1 MYKNSKY
8 LVLIIL
14 LGSLISC
21 HKDKKVIPETPPTS
35 FGTFILFT
43 ADEEFNNG
51 HSNVPSDYTSLYY
64 AKMDGTGITA
74 VTPFES
80 DHYSYRGSWSFDGTK
95 VIYTRGNKDDSDRS
109 LCIIDVPGGNFRTV
123 IRGHRADYGSFLPDG
138 KQIAYGKAQVDS
150 LYDYDIYIAN
160 ANGTSEQRLTFF
172 ANDDG
177 AVANI
182 HTGVDGNIY
191 FNAIGDHHHLGIYS
205 VDTLGNNLKL
215 VIPDVEFLGISRDA
229 KRILCDTG
237 EGLYTCDA
245 DGKNV
250 KKIVSYDNNTPNTL
264 LGASWSYDGKGIYLS
279 YTDYPDGLFGIYRIT
294 SDGTGLKKVLGGFYE
309 FPLVY

>member
-1 MYKNSKY
+1 MYIRLKY
-8 LVLIIL
+8 LVLMIAF
-14 LGSLISC
+14 GSLFSC

-35 FGTFILFT
+35 FGTYVLFA

-51 HSNVPSDYTSLYY
+51 HVNAPSDYTSLYY
-64 AKMDGTGITA
+64 AKLDGTGITA
-74 VTPFES
+74 ITPFET

-109 LCIIDVPGGNFRTV
+109 LCIIEVPGGNFRSIV
-123 IRGHRADYGSFLPDG
+123 QGHRADYGSFSPDG

-150 LYDYDIYIAN
+150 LYDYDVYVAN

-182 HTGVDGNIY
+182 HWGADGNIY
-191 FNAIGDHHHLGIYS
+191 FNAIGDHHHVGIYS
-205 VDTLGNNLKL
+205 VDPDGNNLTS

-229 KRILCDTG
+229 KKILYDTST
-237 EGLYTCDA
+237 GLYTCDA
-245 DGKNV
+245 DGKNA
-250 KKIVSYDNNTPNTL
+250 KKIVTYDNNTPNSI
-264 LGASWSYDGKGIYLS
+264 LGASWSYDGMAIYLS
-279 YTDYPDGLFGIYRIT
+279 YTDYPYGLFGIYRINR
-294 SDGTGLKKVLGGFYE
+294 DGSGLKKILDGFYE
-309 FPLVY
+309 FPVVY